1 MLNTSIA
8 PSAGQTEEAVKNIP
22 QKSNVNSRDIR
33 DRIEGDIAKLIT
45 FQPLYGTVFMSLNK
59 IETRKIPT
67 LAVGVTRRVDLA
79 LYYNPEFVDS
89 LSRTELRAVLKHEAL
104 HVLLHHISRAKHFS
118 YNMRG
123 YNIAADM
130 AINQHIEGLP
140 DGCFYPKTFGLPDSE
155 SSEWYYESLKKEAD
169 ENGEDISEF
178 GEGKGNLVDDH
189 SMWED
194 MDDDIIKEK
203 IRHIAE
209 KAIKEQEKKGW
220 GDVGADLAG
229 KIIAANKP
237 VVNWK
242 REVRYFINKLVMMG
256 RRSTRMRPN
265 RRYGYVNPGSKRDY
279 TSRLLIGV
287 DTSGSVSDE
296 QLKMFFTEI
305 NGMIDHVQVDVVQFD
320 YNLQGEPEPFR
331 KKSKD
336 INIIG
341 RGGTNFEPVIRLA
354 DEMKYDGLII
364 FTDGYAP
371 FPTKPKARMLWAVS
385 ERDKDVN
392 FPYGKKVVVE
402 EKRI

>member
-1 MLNTSIA
+1 MLNTSVA
-8 PSAGQTEEAVKNIP
+8 PSVGP
-22 QKSNVNSRDIR
+22 QVVDDVSLKSSVNSRQIR

-45 FQPLYGTVFMSLNK
+45 FQPLYGIVFMSLNK
-59 IETRKIPT
+59 IESRKIPT

-79 LYYNPEFVDS
+79 LYYNPDFIDG
-89 LSRTELRAVLKHEAL
+89 LSRAELRAVLKHEAL

-140 DGCFYPKTFGLPDSE
+140 EGCFYPSTLNLPDSE
-155 SSEWYYESLKKEAD
+155 SSEWYYESLKKESD
-169 ENGEDISEF
+169 ENGHDISEV
-178 GEGKGNLVDDH
+178 GEGKGKLVDDH
-189 SMWED
+189 SMWQD

-256 RRSTRMRPN
+256 RKSTRMRPN

-305 NGMIDHVQVDVVQFD
+305 NGMIDHVQVDVIQFD

-341 RGGTNFEPVIRLA
+341 RGGTNFEPVIKLA

-385 ERDKDVN
+385 ERDSDVN
-392 FPYGKKVVVE
+392 FPYGKKVVVA
-402 EKRI
+402 EKRV